1 MCVDAG
7 QECGSQR
14 SSARLRRG
22 NHADPDLAAGPGG
35 VRRPRSRPVRAF
47 SALRFG
53 CRRHSPWGVALAL
66 VLSIPVRALSRFV
79 PRGLAILAT
88 VSVLLGGLRTR
99 ARLPG
104 TAPDRA
110 TRRPVLLAAR
120 DRLRPRSRLSGTAQV
135 PGGERHPAR
144 YGERG
149 ALAYRPGPA
158 RARRGAGPA
167 AAHGLDRLRVERVQP
182 RRLALRGSLRRDL
195 PAGRCPEGRGGVP
208 EGGTPALYHRDAGKL
223 WRALDVSLSRYLVR
237 PRPDPRRPGRAL
249 GRSAVALGGLLPCFW
264 GRGPRLRP

>member
-1 MCVDAG
+1 MSLLYPIPVVGRPSLFFAKPQVPGRSPETETAAREPFAANGRPFPKPRDPILSFAGRFRPTTGSASPYHADEKPLGKAMCVDAG

-110 TRRPVLLAAR
+110 ARRPVLLAAR
-120 DRLRPRSRLSGTAQV
+120 DRLRP
-135 PGGERHPAR
+135 
-144 YGERG
+144 
-149 ALAYRPGPA
+149 
-158 RARRGAGPA
+158 
-167 AAHGLDRLRVERVQP
+167 
-182 RRLALRGSLRRDL
+182 
-195 PAGRCPEGRGGVP
+195 
-208 EGGTPALYHRDAGKL
+208 
-223 WRALDVSLSRYLVR
+223 
-237 PRPDPRRPGRAL
+237 
-249 GRSAVALGGLLPCFW
+249 
-264 GRGPRLRP
+264 